1 MCLASTKAPRVLALV
16 LGLGLLL
23 TALVSLFYS
32 PAAGAPTAGDW
43 LSGRV
48 PAIERDLLWQLRLP
62 RVLLAFCAGALLAS
76 AGTAI
81 QARFH
86 NPLAEPGLI
95 GINGGSA
102 LGAAL
107 ALQLGLPAPLVSLA
121 AFGGG
126 LLALGLTRLMSRPS
140 RDGAR
145 LILAGVAVNAVFGSL
160 LTLLICTLPDGS
172 LRTITFGLMGSFAQA
187 EWPLVRLCLFATP
200 LLCLLLFREWRLL
213 NALQLGEESAWHMGF
228 NVRHGAWRVV
238 LLSALACG
246 LVVSSCGMVGFIGL
260 MAPHLV
266 RQCVGG
272 HARRLLLLAPLAGG
286 WLALAADALARGA
299 LYPAELP
306 VGVITSLTGAPFFLW
321 LLWRNKDGAH
331 A

>member
-1 MCLASTKAPRVLALV
+1 MASNRGSRA
-16 LGLGLLL
+16 L
-23 TALVSLFYS
+23 TALFCLGLILTALASLFDS
-32 PAAGAPTAGDW
+32 PATGGIHVGDW

-48 PAIERDLLWQLRLP
+48 PPIEHELLWQLRLP

-76 AGTAI
+76 AGAAI

-95 GINGGSA
+95 GINGGAA
-102 LGAAL
+102 LAAAL
-107 ALQLGLPAPLVSLA
+107 ALQLGLPTPLVSLS

-126 LLALGLTRLMSRPS
+126 LLALSLTRLMSRS
-140 RDGAR
+140 TRNAAR

-172 LRTITFGLMGSFAQA
+172 LRTITFWLMGSFAQA
-187 EWPLVRLCLFATP
+187 EWPLVRLCLLAAP
-200 LLCLLLFREWRLL
+200 VLCLLLYREWRLL
-213 NALQLGEESAWHMGF
+213 NALQLGEEAAWHMGF
-228 NVRHGAWRVV
+228 NVRRGAWRVV
-238 LLSALACG
+238 VLSALACS

-266 RQCVGG
+266 RQCIGG
-272 HARRLLLLAPLAGG
+272 HSRRLLLLAPLAGG
-286 WLALAADALARGA
+286 WLALGADWLARSA
-299 LYPAELP
+299 IYPAELP

-321 LLWRNKDGAH
+321 LLWRNKADYDA
-331 A
+331 